1 MIHDFSFAV
10 PQTIQFGLGSLKKL
24 PEILQANQS
33 THVFLVSDPGIEQ
46 IGLVKKVQ
54 DILSAAQVDCH
65 TYLKVTPNPD
75 IEIVENAAKAFV
87 ESGCTSIIALG
98 GGAPMDTGKAVGI
111 LARYGGK
118 ATDYEG
124 LSKVPGPIVPLI
136 AIPTTAGTGSE
147 VSASTVVTDPER
159 NFKFSI
165 IDHNILP
172 KYALLD
178 PELIMTAPA
187 SVAAACGLDALIHA
201 MEAYLSRFASPYT
214 DAMTEKAM
222 ALIGKNL
229 RAFVA
234 NRQDEDAACAMMLG
248 STFAAMAFAWSKLGD
263 IHAMSHPVSAYFHV
277 AHGVANAILM
287 PAVMEFNALA
297 DKGRYETIYNFIREE
312 KDPAGNFRPQ
322 MLVDALKKLNYDL
335 NIPSHLQE
343 VGVTEDKF
351 EAMAKDAMK
360 APNTLANP
368 RQTTVRDFISLY
380 GKAF

>member
-1 MIHDFSFAV
+1 MIRDFSFAV
-10 PQTIQFGLGSLKKL
+10 PQAIQFGLGSLKKL

-33 THVFLVSDPGIEQ
+33 NHVFLVSDPGIEQ

-54 DILSAAQVDCH
+54 DILAAAQVDCH
-65 TYLKVTPNPD
+65 TYLDVTPNPA
-75 IEIVENAAKAFV
+75 IEAVENAAKAFV

-214 DAMTEKAM
+214 DAMAEKAM

-234 NRQDEDAACAMMLG
+234 NRQDADAACAMMLG

-277 AHGVANAILM
+277 AWGRQCHPDARRHGI
-287 PAVMEFNALA
+287 
-297 DKGRYETIYNFIREE
+297 
-312 KDPAGNFRPQ
+312 Q
-322 MLVDALKKLNYDL
+322 C
-335 NIPSHLQE
+335 S
-343 VGVTEDKF
+343 
-351 EAMAKDAMK
+351 
-360 APNTLANP
+360 
-368 RQTTVRDFISLY
+368 S
-380 GKAF
+380 

>member
-33 THVFLVSDPGIEQ
+33 DHVFLVSDPGIEQ

-54 DILSAAQVDCH
+54 DILAAAQVDCH

-75 IEIVENAAKAFV
+75 IETVENAAKAFV

-147 VSASTVVTDPER
+147 VSASTVITDPER

-201 MEAYLSRFASPYT
+201 MEAYLSSFASPYT
-214 DAMTEKAM
+214 DAMAEKAM

-234 NRQDEDAACAMMLG
+234 NRQDADLCHDAGLHLCRYGLCLEQAGRHPRHEPPGQRLFPCSPWGRQCHPDARCNGIQCAG
-248 STFAAMAFAWSKLGD
+248 
-263 IHAMSHPVSAYFHV
+263 
-277 AHGVANAILM
+277 
-287 PAVMEFNALA
+287 
-297 DKGRYETIYNFIREE
+297 
-312 KDPAGNFRPQ
+312 
-322 MLVDALKKLNYDL
+322 
-335 NIPSHLQE
+335 
-343 VGVTEDKF
+343 
-351 EAMAKDAMK
+351 
-360 APNTLANP
+360 
-368 RQTTVRDFISLY
+368 
-380 GKAF
+380 

>member
-1 MIHDFSFAV
+1 MIRDFSFAV
-10 PQTIQFGLGSLKKL
+10 PQTIQFGMGSLKKL

-33 THVFLVSDPGIEQ
+33 THVFLVSDPGIAQ

-65 TYLKVTPNPD
+65 TYLEVTPNPD

-98 GGAPMDTGKAVGI
+98 GGAPMDTGKAIGI
-111 LARYGGK
+111 LARYGGN

-201 MEAYLSRFASPYT
+201 M
-214 DAMTEKAM
+214 
-222 ALIGKNL
+222 
-229 RAFVA
+229 
-234 NRQDEDAACAMMLG
+234 
-248 STFAAMAFAWSKLGD
+248 
-263 IHAMSHPVSAYFHV
+263 SHPVSAYFHV

-322 MLVDALKKLNYDL
+322 MLVDALKKLNHDL

-351 EAMAKDAMK
+351 EAMAEDAMK